1 MAKKSRF
8 KRNGPWPSDDVGV
21 DRGDALELVL
31 GDFNEQGS
39 AIAEY
44 RGILVEVAGGIPGER
59 VKVEVTRR
67 FPEHLAAT
75 VTHVMVRSS
84 DRVEPPCSY
93 YLDCTGCQFQHIS
106 YDRQLAIKHK
116 GVVDELRQHARMQ
129 GVIVKPTNP
138 SPRIFGYRNHARF
151 SIGRKEN
158 SPNVGFVN
166 RTTRRFVRIDE
177 CLIMD
182 EMINKTLAHM
192 QGKATGMTQ
201 TSIRVGTRTGSILV
215 QPKLDNPD
223 IPISSGQRYFE
234 EVMNDWRFRV
244 ASSSFFQ
251 VNIPQAETIVD
262 LLRIGLC
269 LSDSDVLVDAYCG
282 VGVFASLLA
291 PFVRQVIGIEEAKSA
306 VSDATENAQGM
317 DNVTFI
323 QAKTEDGLNQ
333 IKRHVDALILD
344 PPRIGCSPNV
354 IEMVNRLAPTRVAVV
369 ACDPAALTRDLIGLS
384 EGSYIIEYI
393 QPIDMFPQTRHIE
406 AVAIL
411 SRGNY

>member
-1 MAKKSRF
+1 MVKKSRF

-21 DRGDALELVL
+21 DRGDTLELVL
-31 GDFNEQGS
+31 GDLNEQGNATS
-39 AIAEY
+39 VYE
-44 RGILVEVAGGIPGER
+44 GILVEVAGGIPGEE

-75 VTHVMVRSS
+75 VTHVMVGSS
-84 DRVEPPCSY
+84 DRVEPPCRY

-106 YDRQLAIKHK
+106 YDRQLAIKHQ
-116 GVVDELRQHARMQ
+116 GIVDELSQHTLME
-129 GVIVKPTNP
+129 GVIVKPTIP
-138 SPRIFGYRNHARF
+138 SPRLFGYRNHARF
-151 SIGRKEN
+151 SIGRKAN
-158 SPNVGFVN
+158 SSDVGFVN

-182 EMINKTLAHM
+182 EMINKTLALM
-192 QGKATGMTQ
+192 QGHARGMTQ
-201 TSIRVGTRTGSILV
+201 TSIRVGTRTGSVLV

-223 IPISSGQRYFE
+223 IPIESGQRYFE

-251 VNIPQAETIVD
+251 VNIHQAETIVD
-262 LLRIGLC
+262 LLRAGLR

-323 QAKTEDGLNQ
+323 QAKTEDGLDQ
-333 IKRHVDALILD
+333 INRRVDALILD

-369 ACDPAALTRDLIGLS
+369 SCEPSALARDLIGLS
-384 EGSYIIEYI
+384 KESYVIEYI

-411 SRGNY
+411 CRGT